1 MTELK
6 RNLGKMRSC
15 NLLKERKIAAK
26 GNNIPQV
33 NHFSA
38 SQSAHHRRPKTSSIV
53 RYNVVAN
60 AIENP
65 QLCRALVA
73 DCECQVCDV

>member
-1 MTELK
+1 
-6 RNLGKMRSC
+6 MRSG
-15 NLLKERKIAAK
+15 NLFTLIMTPKD
-26 GNNIPQV
+26 NSIPQV

-38 SQSAHHRRPKTSSIV
+38 SQSAQRPKPSIV